1 MNYSTFSIIQLIST
15 FVVIGIEV
23 YAIVYCYNVIHSGDS
38 IYPEKYPL
46 VYLYFSMIGAVFL
59 NIPSLLT
66 GILQSKIGSIFAII
80 FDIIAIVILFIVY
93 IIGQIF
99 QLGVSSVNDQDKI
112 ADIEKE
118 GNCCGWKTLKIE
130 GCQAKDINKAVPCYK
145 VVGEPFLESVNF
157 AIKIDGLVMKA
168 IVLLICVTLVFII
181 FHRNQIKAKQ
191 A

>member
-15 FVVIGIEV
+15 AVVIGIEV
-23 YAIVYCYNVIHSGDS
+23 YAIIYCYNIIHSADS

-46 VYLYFSMIGAVFL
+46 VYLYFSMIGAIFL

-66 GILQSKIGSIFAII
+66 GILQSKIASIFAII
-80 FDIIAIVILFIVY
+80 FDIIAIVLLFIVY

-99 QLGVSSVNDQDKI
+99 QLGVSSVSEQDKI
-112 ADIEKE
+112 TEIEKE
-118 GNCCGWKTLKIE
+118 ANCCGWKTLKIE
-130 GCQAKDINKAVPCYK
+130 GCQAKDISKAVPCYK
-145 VVGEPFLESVNF
+145 IVGEPFLESVNF
-157 AIKIDGLVMKA
+157 AIEIDGFAMKA

-181 FHRNQIKAKQ
+181 FHRNQSKVKQ